1 MQHMNE
7 KLESLFNRSIW
18 FTSASPDYLIRD
30 CIGFELK
37 DSLWIDI
44 KMRIEHSLWA
54 NLEANIH
61 DELVRVY
68 RNNIMR

>member
-1 MQHMNE
+1 MHHMNE
-7 KLESLFNRSIW
+7 KLESLFNRSMW
-18 FTSASPDYLIRD
+18 FTSASPDCLIRD
-30 CIGFELK
+30 CIGFELR